1 MIKSQTCLAVVRDDK
16 GKLWFAGDRRS
27 SWHFGKAIKGPR
39 PKVTKKNGILLAG
52 TGVAS
57 ICDLVTE
64 RFEVPKAG
72 KGEESMKYMVRF
84 ENALLEW
91 LREEDWVKEDSRC
104 LAKQGPEDDDEDSS
118 MMAIIL
124 VGVGSDL
131 YELDI
136 GTNMP
141 LNSTPIDAPYGA
153 GCGGS
158 LAWGSLLT
166 SAKLGWTEKKRLKE
180 ALKVA
185 AKVSPG
191 CDDNIDILHN

>member
-64 RFEVPKAG
+64 RFEVPKQED
-72 KGEESMKYMVRF
+72 KETSMQYMVRF
-84 ENALLEW
+84 EDELLAW
-91 LREEDWVKEDSRC
+91 LREEKWVKEDSRC
-104 LAKQGPEDDDEDSS
+104 LTKQGEEEEHEL
-118 MMAIIL
+118 MAIIL

-131 YELDI
+131 YEVDLAC
-136 GTNMP
+136 TSP
-141 LNSTPIDAPYGA
+141 LQSTPIDAPYGA